1 MLTVRFLQF
10 LNDFLV
16 VFAES
21 MKLAHYGEWC
31 LAMYPHLSTKT
42 TNLILMKYG
51 IEITL
56 KLIWKISVLYL
67 GTGPV

>member
-1 MLTVRFLQF
+1 
-10 LNDFLV
+10 LNDFPV
-16 VFAES
+16 VFAGR
-21 MKLAHYGEWC
+21 MKLAHYGEWR

-56 KLIWKISVLYL
+56 KIVWKISVLWL
-67 GTGPV
+67 GTDPV

>member
-1 MLTVRFLQF
+1 
-10 LNDFLV
+10 LNDFPV

-21 MKLAHYGEWC
+21 MKLAHFGEWS
-31 LAMYPHLSTKT
+31 LAMYPHLITKT
-42 TNLILMKYG
+42 TNLILMKYS

-56 KLIWKISVLYL
+56 KFVWQISVLCL

>member
-1 MLTVRFLQF
+1 
-10 LNDFLV
+10 
-16 VFAES
+16 
-21 MKLAHYGEWC
+21 MKLAHYGEWR
-31 LAMYPHLSTKT
+31 LAMYPHLSTQI

-56 KLIWKISVLYL
+56 KFVWQISVLCL